1 MDFSSDDE
9 ELPQIYK
16 PSSLSA
22 RATTNQTGP
31 PSTNKSSLQV
41 SIILDSDED
50 VEVTGTRGPSSGLGQ
65 VNHSMSESSE
75 DEICLPSL
83 RDRILSS
90 VSRSKSISSSETI
103 TSMKQKL
110 LSENKCDR
118 TALNHL
124 NSGSMYS
131 KGLSSINGYSS
142 SLACSEETV
151 FSDGSIST
159 NNFDSNMDSQST
171 VSLSQS
177 SGCSVGE
184 LTKKKRTKEEIAALK
199 NEAKASILY
208 CKYFRLDSYSNC
220 SRI

>member
-9 ELPQIYK
+9 ELPQMYK
-16 PSSLSA
+16 PSSLSV
-22 RATTNQTGP
+22 RASANQTDP
-31 PSTNKSSLQV
+31 LKQVPVSTNKTSMQV
-41 SIILDSDED
+41 SIIIDSDED
-50 VEVTGTRGPSSGLGQ
+50 VEFTDTNGPSVGLGR
-65 VNHSMSESSE
+65 VNHSMSDSSE

-90 VSRSKSISSSETI
+90 VSSSKSISSSETI
-103 TSMKQKL
+103 KSMKL
-110 LSENKCDR
+110 NISSENNCDK

-124 NSGSMYS
+124 NSGSVHS
-131 KGLSSINGYSS
+131 KGLSSHEYSS

-159 NNFDSNMDSQST
+159 NNFDSNLDSQST

-177 SGCSVGE
+177 SECSIAE

-208 CKYFRLDSYSNC
+208 CKYFVFST
-220 SRI
+220 

>member
-9 ELPQIYK
+9 ELPQMYK
-16 PSSLSA
+16 PSSLSV
-22 RATTNQTGP
+22 RASANQTDP
-31 PSTNKSSLQV
+31 LKQVPVSINKSSMQV
-41 SIILDSDED
+41 SIIIDSDED
-50 VEVTGTRGPSSGLGQ
+50 VEFTDANGPSVGLGQ
-65 VNHSMSESSE
+65 VNHSMSDSSE

-90 VSRSKSISSSETI
+90 VSSSKSISSSETI
-103 TSMKQKL
+103 KSMKQNIS
-110 LSENKCDR
+110 SENNCDK
-118 TALNHL
+118 TALNYL
-124 NSGSMYS
+124 NSGSVHS
-131 KGLSSINGYSS
+131 KGLSSEYSS

-159 NNFDSNMDSQST
+159 NNFDSNLDSQST

-177 SGCSVGE
+177 SECSVAE

-208 CKYFRLDSYSNC
+208 CKYFVFST
-220 SRI
+220 

>member
-9 ELPQIYK
+9 ELPQMFK
-16 PSSLSA
+16 PSSLSV
-22 RATTNQTGP
+22 RASANQTDP
-31 PSTNKSSLQV
+31 LKQVPVSTNKTSMQV
-41 SIILDSDED
+41 SIIIDSDED
-50 VEVTGTRGPSSGLGQ
+50 VEFTDTNGPSVGLGQ
-65 VNHSMSESSE
+65 VNHSMSDSSE

-90 VSRSKSISSSETI
+90 VSSSKSISSSETI
-103 TSMKQKL
+103 KSMKQNIS
-110 LSENKCDR
+110 SENNYDK

-124 NSGSMYS
+124 NSGSVHS
-131 KGLSSINGYSS
+131 KGLSSHEYSS

-159 NNFDSNMDSQST
+159 NNFDSNLDSQST

-177 SGCSVGE
+177 SECSVAE

-208 CKYFRLDSYSNC
+208 CKYFVFST
-220 SRI
+220 

>member
-16 PSSLSA
+16 PSSLYA

-41 SIILDSDED
+41 SIIIDSDED

-90 VSRSKSISSSETI
+90 VSSSKSISSSETI

-124 NSGSMYS
+124 NSGSMHS
-131 KGLSSINGYSS
+131 KGVASNGYSS

-159 NNFDSNMDSQST
+159 NNFDSNLDSQST

-208 CKYFRLDSYSNC
+208 CKYFLLKSYSNC

>member
-9 ELPQIYK
+9 ELPQMYK
-16 PSSLSA
+16 PSSLSV
-22 RATTNQTGP
+22 RASANQTDP
-31 PSTNKSSLQV
+31 LKQVPVSTNKSSMQV
-41 SIILDSDED
+41 SIIIDSDED
-50 VEVTGTRGPSSGLGQ
+50 VEFTDTNGPSVGLGQ
-65 VNHSMSESSE
+65 VNHSMSDSSE

-83 RDRILSS
+83 RDRILST
-90 VSRSKSISSSETI
+90 VSSSKSISSSETI
-103 TSMKQKL
+103 KSMKQNIS
-110 LSENKCDR
+110 SENNCDK

-124 NSGSMYS
+124 NSGSVHS
-131 KGLSSINGYSS
+131 KGLSSEHSS

-159 NNFDSNMDSQST
+159 NNFDSNLDSQST

-177 SGCSVGE
+177 SECSIAE

-208 CKYFRLDSYSNC
+208 CKYFVFST
-220 SRI
+220 